1 MMTLVDRY
9 VAISALRAIALVSAA
24 LTCLFSLLEFVEQ
37 LASVGQGSY
46 HVIDAFIY
54 VALTVPSRLLQVT
67 PVSML
72 LGSLLALSGLARNIE
87 LIGMLSLGVAERR
100 IIGAVLTL
108 AAPAIILAFLT
119 AEFII
124 PPAQQ
129 LATSLRS
136 SALSSSDASS
146 EQSSFWAQSQ
156 HQYLNVQQFRRK
168 GAPIGIDIYDFAD
181 DGSLQSAI
189 HASRADIRPDGTW
202 LLGDVTRNRIEDFQI
217 HTEHFRSLAWHSFIP
232 LQQMQFLTLP
242 LDSIPPIA
250 LYRHIGDLDRQHQR
264 NTRFRYAFWAKV
276 AIPFSM
282 LAMVVAAAPFVFG
295 SVRARSTGRTLALG
309 VGFGIVF
316 SLSQQIL
323 SRVGLLMHVS
333 PAITALA
340 PPVLVFAL
348 SISLFRRAH
357 RRAGRRTWRTGPVVS
372 TPGSPGLR

>member
-1 MMTLVDRY
+1 MMTLASRY
-9 VAISALRAIALVSAA
+9 VAISALQAMVLVSAA

-72 LGSLLALSGLARNIE
+72 LGSLLALSGLSRNIE
-87 LIGMLSLGVAERR
+87 LTAMLSLGIPERR
-100 IIGAVLTL
+100 IIGAVLAL

-124 PPAQQ
+124 PPAEQ
-129 LATSLRS
+129 LAQSLRA
-136 SALSSSDASS
+136 SALASSSDASN
-146 EQSSFWAQSQ
+146 EQSSFWAQSH

-168 GAPIGIDIYDFAD
+168 GTPIGIDIYDFAD
-181 DGSLQSAI
+181 DGSLERAI
-189 HASRADIRPDGTW
+189 HASRADIKPDGTW
-202 LLGDVTRNRIEDFQI
+202 LLGNVTRTSIEDFQMR
-217 HTEHFRSLAWHSFIP
+217 TEHFAAMPWHSFIP

-250 LYRHIGDLDRQHQR
+250 LYRHIRDLDRQHQR
-264 NTRFRYAFWAKV
+264 NTRFRYEFWAKV

-282 LAMVVAAAPFVFG
+282 VAMVVTAAPFVFG
-295 SVRARSTGRTLALG
+295 SVRARSTGRTLAIG

-323 SRVGLLMHVS
+323 SRMGLLLHVS

-340 PPVLVFAL
+340 PPVLVFVL

-357 RRAGRRTWRTGPVVS
+357 R
-372 TPGSPGLR
+372 